1 MTRFFKIT
9 TIFSIS
15 VLIISG
21 ICYFTHFIPI
31 TLIIQ
36 IDCLFL
42 TLFSLSLNGYML
54 FPFKGMEEK
63 IAYFFISVASL
74 LILCATLNFLR
85 FDLVWDFS
93 LGLFMIGTV
102 LGLDYFLFKKD
113 KGHASLWKKM
123 LLLLTLIIP
132 IGIVIGI
139 SSEYFF
145 QVSLIILAV
154 YSVSILAQLTRKL
167 N

>member
-21 ICYFTHFIPI
+21 ICYFTQFIPI

-54 FPFKGMEEK
+54 FPFKDKEEK

-93 LGLFMIGTV
+93 LGLFMIGTI